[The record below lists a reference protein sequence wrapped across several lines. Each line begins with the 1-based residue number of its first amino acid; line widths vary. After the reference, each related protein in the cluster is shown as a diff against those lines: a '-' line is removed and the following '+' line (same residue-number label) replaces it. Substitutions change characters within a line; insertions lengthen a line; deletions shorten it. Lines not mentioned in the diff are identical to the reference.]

1 MNTSRTVTKSWR
13 ELGKG
18 GDPISS
24 NMMYVTL
31 LKHIQTKKIRVR
43 SYIQILQL
51 TAEIVL
57 KSHSKLKPI

>member
-18 GDPISS
+18 SDPISS

-31 LKHIQTKKIRVR
+31 LKHIQTKKICIRL
-43 SYIQILQL
+43 YIQILKL
-51 TAEIVL
+51 TVEVVL
-57 KSHSKLKPI
+57 KIPQ